1 LFFFLQQPNRWN
13 FWRKKGAANTRRK
26 FSAALH
32 PKKTAATIDYPAAK
46 KPPQI
51 LISDCFLLAFPTAF
65 GRRKC

>member
-1 LFFFLQQPNRWN
+1 LEFLAEKRC
-13 FWRKKGAANTRRK
+13 RK
-26 FSAALH
+26 H
-32 PKKTAATIDYPAAK
+32 PPQIFGGFASKKTAATIDYPAAK